1 MDSIEWMLVMEAR
14 LEDKRW
20 EILNNQLIKAET
32 MRIRI
37 RIRNAVFVGRLLR
50 AFTKPGANRPTKY
63 KAFPK
68 RFNNQLAREDRKE

>member
-50 AFTKPGANRPTKY
+50 AFAKPDANRPTKY
-63 KAFPK
+63 NAF
-68 RFNNQLAREDRKE
+68 REGFNNQLA